1 MMSDAVVENTT
12 FNTALIETGAD
23 ITVCQLTRLE
33 LFANFIGLTSFL
45 NQSHQ
50 QPAVRY
56 AFLNNTVNIDFFK
69 KDWVEILLQLTN
81 RKRKKLRA
89 KAMKK
94 SE

>member
-23 ITVCQLTRLE
+23 ITVCQSTRLE

-45 NQSHQ
+45 NHSHQ

-56 AFLNNTVNIDFFK
+56 AFFK
-69 KDWVEILLQLTN
+69 QHCERGFL
-81 RKRKKLRA
+81 
-89 KAMKK
+89 
-94 SE
+94 